1 MRRMVLLGAL
11 TLALTG
17 CNNPFGGSKS
27 SPTPASSAAAAA
39 ASAAEAS
46 APKAVTLRAGD
57 GLTVFARRYDAKK
70 PKALILLFHQAG
82 SSKDE
87 YATIAPRL
95 AKAGYSSLAVDAR
108 VGGNLFGTNETAA
121 SLTTKVDYVEAQK
134 DMQAA
139 LIWAESQNLP
149 VILWGSSYSASL
161 VFPLAEVNPDKV
173 NAILAFS
180 PGEYFDDKT
189 LIQQAAA
196 DATVPVFIT
205 SASTPDEIAAAGRIA
220 AAVPGGRAQHYVP
233 KVGVHG
239 SSTLIAAKD
248 PKGAE
253 DNWAAVM
260 AFLKKVA
267 P

>member
-1 MRRMVLLGAL
+1 MRRLVLLGAL
-11 TLALTG
+11 ALAG
-17 CNNPFGGSKS
+17 CNNPLGGNTT
-27 SPTPASSAAAAA
+27 SPAPTATATAT
-39 ASAAEAS
+39 EAI

-57 GLTVFARRYDAKK
+57 GLTVFARLYAAKK

-108 VGGNLFGTNETAA
+108 VGGTLFGVNETAA
-121 SLTTKVDYVEAQK
+121 ALKTSDYIEAQK

-139 LIWAESQNLP
+139 LIWAEPQNLP
-149 VILWGSSYSASL
+149 IILWGSSYSASL
-161 VFPLAEVNPDKV
+161 VFPLADVNQDKV
-173 NAILAFS
+173 RAILSFS

-189 LIQQAAA
+189 LVGQAAA
-196 DATVPVFIT
+196 DVTVPVFIT
-205 SASTPDEIAAAGRIA
+205 SANAPDEIAAAQKIA
-220 AAVPGGRAQHYVP
+220 AAVPGGRAQQYVP
-233 KVGVHG
+233 KDGVHG
-239 SSTLIAAKD
+239 SSTLIAAKE

-253 DNWAAVM
+253 ANWAAVM

>member
-1 MRRMVLLGAL
+1 MRRMTVLVA
-11 TLALTG
+11 LALTG
-17 CNNPFGGSKS
+17 CGNPVGGNAA
-27 SPTPASSAAAAA
+27 TPAATATAA
-39 ASAAEAS
+39 ASEAS
-46 APKAVTLRAGD
+46 APKAMTLRAGD

-95 AKAGYSSLAVDAR
+95 ATAGYSSLAVDAR
-108 VGGNLFGTNETAA
+108 VGGKLFGVNETAA
-121 SLTTKVDYVEAQK
+121 VMETTDYIEAQK

-139 LIWAESQNLP
+139 LTWAESQNLP
-149 VILWGSSYSASL
+149 IILWGSSYSASL
-161 VFPLAEVNPDKV
+161 VFALAKVNPDKV
-173 NAILAFS
+173 GAILAFS
-180 PGEYFDDKT
+180 PGEYFDDKQ
-189 LIQQAAA
+189 LVQQAAGA
-196 DATVPVFIT
+196 ATVPVFIT
-205 SASTPDEIAAAGRIA
+205 SASTADEIAAAGKIA

-233 KVGVHG
+233 KIGVHG

-248 PKGAE
+248 PEGAE
-253 DNWAAVM
+253 DNWRAVM

>member
-1 MRRMVLLGAL
+1 MRRLVLLSA
-11 TLALTG
+11 LALAG
-17 CNNPFGGSKS
+17 CSNPLDGNTA
-27 SPTPASSAAAAA
+27 SPTPTPTATATAT
-39 ASAAEAS
+39 EAS

-57 GLTVFARRYDAKK
+57 GLTVFAWLYAAKK

-108 VGGNLFGTNETAA
+108 VGGGLFGVNETAA
-121 SLTTKVDYVEAQK
+121 ALATTDYIEAQK

-139 LIWAESQNLP
+139 LIWAEPQNLP
-149 VILWGSSYSASL
+149 IILWGSSYSASL
-161 VFPLAEVNPDKV
+161 VFPLAEVNAGKV
-173 NAILAFS
+173 SAILAFS
-180 PGEYFDDKT
+180 PGEYFDDKQ

-196 DATVPVFIT
+196 EANMPVFIT
-205 SASTPDEIAAAGRIA
+205 SASTPDEIAAAGKIA

-260 AFLKKVA
+260 AFLKRVA

>member
-1 MRRMVLLGAL
+1 MILLGA
-11 TLALTG
+11 LALTG
-17 CNNPFGGSKS
+17 CGNPFGGN
-27 SPTPASSAAAAA
+27 SAAQAPTATA
-39 ASAAEAS
+39 TASEAS
-46 APKAVTLRAGD
+46 APKAITLRAGD

-108 VGGNLFGTNETAA
+108 VGGTMFGINETAA
-121 SLTTKVDYVEAQK
+121 ALKTTDYIEAQK

-139 LIWAESQNLP
+139 LIWAEPQNLP
-149 VILWGSSYSASL
+149 IIIWGSSYSASL
-161 VFPLAEVNPDKV
+161 VFPLASVNPGKV

-180 PGEYFDDKT
+180 PGEYFYDKQLT
-189 LIQQAAA
+189 QQAAA
-196 DATVPVFIT
+196 DANMPVFIT
-205 SASTPDEIAAAGRIA
+205 SASTPDEIAAAGKIA
-220 AAVPGGRAQHYVP
+220 AAVPGGHAQQYVP

-239 SSTLIAAKD
+239 SSTLIATKD

-253 DNWAAVM
+253 DNWHAVM

>member
-1 MRRMVLLGAL
+1 MRATILLGAL
-11 TLALTG
+11 LLAG
-17 CNNPFGGSKS
+17 CNNPLGGKAS
-27 SPTPASSAAAAA
+27 SPTPSPTGVTADTI
-39 ASAAEAS
+39 
-46 APKAVTLRAGD
+46 APKTVTLRAGD
-57 GLTVFARRYDAKK
+57 GLTVYARRYDAKK

-108 VGGNLFGTNETAA
+108 VGGTLFGVNETSVA
-121 SLTTKVDYVEAQK
+121 LTTKVDYVEAQK

-139 LIWAESQNLP
+139 LIWAEPQNLP
-149 VILWGSSYSASL
+149 IILWGSSYSASL
-161 VFPLAEVNPDKV
+161 VFPLAEVNAGKV

-180 PGEYFDDKT
+180 PGEYFDDKM

-196 DATVPVFIT
+196 EATMPVFIT
-205 SASTPDEIAAAGRIA
+205 SASTPDEIAAAGKIA
-220 AAVPGGRAQHYVP
+220 AAVPGGHAHQYVP
-233 KVGVHG
+233 NVGIHG
-239 SSTLIAAKD
+239 SSTLIATKD

-253 DNWAAVM
+253 DNWRAVM

>member
-1 MRRMVLLGAL
+1 MRRMTLLAA
-11 TLALTG
+11 LALAG
-17 CNNPFGGSKS
+17 CGNPFGGN
-27 SPTPASSAAAAA
+27 AAAPAPTTTAA
-39 ASAAEAS
+39 ANEAI
-46 APKAVTLRAGD
+46 APTAMTFRAGD
-57 GLTVFARRYDAKK
+57 GLTVFARRYEAKK

-108 VGGNLFGTNETAA
+108 VGGNLFGVNETAA
-121 SLTTKVDYVEAQK
+121 VMETKDYIEAQK

-139 LIWAESQNLP
+139 LTWAESQNLP
-149 VILWGSSYSASL
+149 IILWGSSYSASL
-161 VFPLAEVNPDKV
+161 VFPLAKVNPDKV
-173 NAILAFS
+173 SAILAFS
-180 PGEYFDDKT
+180 PGEYFDDKQ
-189 LIQQAAA
+189 LIQQAASA
-196 DATVPVFIT
+196 AAVPVFIT
-205 SASTPDEIAAAGRIA
+205 SASTPDEIAAAGKIA
-220 AAVPGGRAQHYVP
+220 AAVPGGHAQQYVP

-253 DNWAAVM
+253 DNWRAVM

>member
-1 MRRMVLLGAL
+1 MRGKVLLAAL
-11 TLALTG
+11 LLAG
-17 CNNPFGGSKS
+17 CSNPPGGNTA
-27 SPTPASSAAAAA
+27 SP
-39 ASAAEAS
+39 
-46 APKAVTLRAGD
+46 APISTANDSGTAVMLRAGD

-108 VGGNLFGTNETAA
+108 VGGTLFGPNETAA
-121 SLTTKVDYVEAQK
+121 ALTTKVEYLEAQK
-134 DMQAA
+134 DLQAA
-139 LIWAESQNLP
+139 LTWAEQQNLP
-149 VILWGSSYSASL
+149 IVIWGSSYSASL
-161 VFPLAEVNPDKV
+161 VFPLAQVNPDKV
-173 NAILAFS
+173 KAILAFS

-189 LIQQAAA
+189 MVQQAAA
-196 DATVPVFIT
+196 TATVPVFIT
-205 SASTPDEIAAAGRIA
+205 SASTPDEIAAAGKIA
-220 AAVPGGRAQHYVP
+220 AAVPGGRAQQYVP

-248 PKGAE
+248 PGGAE
-253 DNWAAVM
+253 DNWRAVM
-260 AFLKKVA
+260 DFLKKVA

>member
-1 MRRMVLLGAL
+1 MRHLVLLGAL
-11 TLALTG
+11 ALAG
-17 CNNPFGGSKS
+17 CNGSLGGNTA
-27 SPTPASSAAAAA
+27 SPTPTPTATAT
-39 ASAAEAS
+39 EAS

-57 GLTVFARRYDAKK
+57 GLTVFARLYAAKK

-108 VGGNLFGTNETAA
+108 VGGRLFGVNETAA
-121 SLTTKVDYVEAQK
+121 ALATTDYIEAQK

-139 LIWAESQNLP
+139 LIWAEPQNLP
-149 VILWGSSYSASL
+149 IILWGSSYSASL
-161 VFPLAEVNPDKV
+161 VFPLSGVNPGKV
-173 NAILAFS
+173 SAIMAFS
-180 PGEYFDDKT
+180 PGEYFDDKQ

-196 DATVPVFIT
+196 EANMPVFIT
-205 SASTPDEIAAAGRIA
+205 SASTPDEIAAAGKIA

-239 SSTLIAAKD
+239 SSTLIATKD